1 MSLNAKIDGSGV
13 QSIDQDEGNYEGLD
27 FGRAEL
33 ARAMRKTY
41 DDIIAFVT
49 TPEFR
54 NFYEEMMSLNPA
66 QRPGFI
72 SRVLFRPEELS
83 KRGIVVPEGIL
94 IQTSAFGDRRP
105 TLFAVKKMMP
115 TKYQSVWENMNL
127 TFNNEFKDEDVSRSI
142 ENAWRPP
149 LPVAVQNQLLA
160 RGEDLESLPADRG
173 IKFGMYAPRAP
184 SLDPSPSLAKNG
196 EIWGTQAPNE

>member
-1 MSLNAKIDGSGV
+1 MSLNAKIEVSGLR
-13 QSIDQDEGNYEGLD
+13 SIEDEGNYEGLD

-33 ARAMRKTY
+33 ARVMRETY

-49 TPEFR
+49 TPAFS
-54 NFYEEMMSLNPA
+54 NFYEEMMSLNPT

-72 SRVLFRPEELS
+72 SRVLFRPDELRR
-83 KRGIVVPEGIL
+83 RGIVVPEGIL

-115 TKYQSVWENMNL
+115 VKYQSVWENMNL

-142 ENAWRPP
+142 ENAWRAP

-160 RGEDLESLPADRG
+160 GGKDLESLPAESG
-173 IKFGMYAPRAP
+173 IKFGMYAPAALG
-184 SLDPSPSLAKNG
+184 LDPTPMRRKNS
-196 EIWGTQAPNE
+196 ET